1 MPVEDIIK
9 GMRPKET
16 SMPINYLINSKQDI
30 GQRTMINW
38 AKKDRLPT
46 RGIHIRGECRRE
58 RMTKNYFTTI
68 LRLII

>member
-16 SMPINYLINSKQDI
+16 PMSINYLINSKQDI

-46 RGIHIRGECRRE
+46 RGIHTRGGRRRE
-58 RMTKNYFTTI
+58 RITKN
-68 LRLII
+68 